1 MKTMSQK
8 FKEFLKYYRV
18 IETAEYIIENE
29 MINPEDLP
37 DDEDDLTSVFT
48 MMSYKT
54 IHTEVDG
61 SAEVLYDVIDKMG
74 NIIYH
79 QLTYN
84 EIDHIID
91 NFDDTPKEGEDND

>member
-18 IETAEYIIENE
+18 IETAEYIVENE

-48 MMSYKT
+48 MMSYKR
-54 IHTEVDG
+54 IRKEVD
-61 SAEVLYDVIDKMG
+61 STKVYYDVIDKIG
-74 NIIYH
+74 NVIYDK
-79 QLTYN
+79 LTYN
-84 EIDHIID
+84 ELDHIID
-91 NFDDTPKEGEDND
+91 NFDDTTKEGENND

>member
-18 IETAEYIIENE
+18 IETAEYIVENE

-37 DDEDDLTSVFT
+37 DDEDDLTSVLT
-48 MMSYKT
+48 MMSYKR
-54 IHTEVDG
+54 IRKEVD
-61 SAEVLYDVIDKMG
+61 STKVYYDVIDKMG
-74 NIIYH
+74 NVIYDK
-79 QLTYN
+79 LTYN
-84 EIDHIID
+84 ELDHIID